1 MKKIFTLFI
10 FSVLWLLSCQR
21 ELSFPAVAPVPP
33 IIPEKL
39 VAAIVITDSLQV
51 DYDSVVYR
59 YQADKIREVHF
70 ARSRDSI
77 TRSYYY
83 DAAGRL
89 SKIEDEKALY
99 YTNNDVAKRISF
111 QYDNSGLLIKTLTDF
126 TTISAIPSTYNNILQ
141 GSNKKIIVYDTAYS
155 GPFYNLDWANRV
167 IYNTLTSDNYILY
180 DSCVYN
186 NKFSGVITTLV
197 SSYTYDADKNVTAI
211 DQATY
216 VNNERVEEGITVLVK
231 DSSAPVYEG
240 LRKKLYRNLVNWYEA
255 SSVSQDDNYRF
266 FTVPGHMYKSIVY
279 GGYSV
284 NIAAGAF
291 KVTRSYDYKNT
302 YTNDL
307 LKRSVVTYSVHGQ
320 GSVHYSK
327 VLRYYYQQ

>member
-10 FSVLWLLSCQR
+10 FSVFWLLSCQR

-33 IIPEKL
+33 LLPEKL

-59 YQADKIREVHF
+59 YQADKIREVHY
-70 ARSRDSI
+70 ARTRDSI

-111 QYDNSGLLIKTLTDF
+111 QYDNSGLLVKTSTDF
-126 TTISAIPSTYNNILQ
+126 TTISGISAIYNNSLS
-141 GSNKKIIVYDTAYS
+141 GANRNIIVYDTAYS
-155 GPFYNLDWANRV
+155 GPSYNLDWVNRI

-180 DSCVYN
+180 DSCLYI
-186 NKFSGVITTLV
+186 NKFSGVVKTVV
-197 SSYTYDADKNVTAI
+197 SAYAYGADKNVTTI
-211 DQATY
+211 DNVTY
-216 VNNERVEEGITVLVK
+216 FDNEPAEEGNTVLEK
-231 DSSAPVYEG
+231 DSSAPVYEA
-240 LRKKLYRNLVNWYEA
+240 LRKKLYSNMANWYEA
-255 SSVSQDDNYRF
+255 SSVTQDDNYRLF
-266 FTVPGHMYKSIVY
+266 NVPGHMYKSIVY

-284 NIAAGAF
+284 SNGPGAF
-291 KVTRSYDYKNT
+291 KVTRSFDYDNT
-302 YTNDL
+302 YTDDL

-327 VLRYYYQQ
+327 VLRYYYRQ